1 MIPTHTCIHSQTH
14 NINFLHGIFN
24 SVPDPN
30 VTIISNKSNP
40 IRPVGSAVKLTCTV
54 ELSQA
59 VDVPVTLNTV
69 WTGPDGFMATN
80 RSLLTIETR
89 DAYTTVVTI
98 ASVGRS
104 QSGDYY
110 CSVSIGSASSNMITH
125 SSTTTAFTKVT
136 VGENVSP
143 NTVYELIVNQ
153 NYTTALP
160 ILRCLSV
167 DGW

>member
-1 MIPTHTCIHSQTH
+1 MIPTYTCIHSQTH

-30 VTIISNKSNP
+30 VTVISNQSNP
-40 IRPVGSAVKLTCTV
+40 IRPLGSAVELTCTV
-54 ELSQA
+54 ELSNLKE

-80 RSLLTIETR
+80 RSLLTMATR
-89 DAYTTVVTI
+89 DAYTTLVTI
-98 ASVGRS
+98 ASVGLN

-110 CSVSIGSASSNMITH
+110 CSVSIGSASSMITN

-136 VGENVSP
+136 AGENVSAY
-143 NTVYELIVNQ
+143 TVYELI
-153 NYTTALP
+153 L
-160 ILRCLSV
+160 L
-167 DGW
+167 